1 MGPIART
8 GEWQAGPPPKGR
20 GRRALAEEPRITV
33 GDLSRLLEL
42 FRGRVYRASIEK
54 AIEEVEGWQRKLE
67 AIGGPDL
74 APIAENLGRLRAL
87 LAADRLDADA
97 VGWLLSELGE
107 QTVRVGGSSVPAAV
121 DERLQRLGGLL
132 DADGR
137 MLRMLVGQKDGPSGG
152 ERVSPDRGPQ

>member
-1 MGPIART
+1 M
-8 GEWQAGPPPKGR
+8 
-20 GRRALAEEPRITV
+20 AEEEHITV

-54 AIEEVEGWQRKLE
+54 AIEEIEGWQCKLE
-67 AIGGPDL
+67 AAGGPDL
-74 APIAENLGRLRAL
+74 ASIAENLGQLRTL
-87 LAADRLDADA
+87 LAADHLDADA

-107 QTVRVGGSSVPAAV
+107 QTVRVGGSGVPEAV

-137 MLRMLVGQKDGPSGG
+137 MLRVLVGQKDKPSGE

>member
-1 MGPIART
+1 M
-8 GEWQAGPPPKGR
+8 
-20 GRRALAEEPRITV
+20 AEEEHITA

-54 AIEEVEGWQRKLE
+54 AIEEIEGWQRKLE
-67 AIGGPDL
+67 ATGGPNL
-74 APIAENLGRLRAL
+74 ASIAENLGQLRTL
-87 LAADRLDADA
+87 LAADHLDADA

-107 QTVRVGGSSVPAAV
+107 QTVRVGGSGVPEAV

-137 MLRMLVGQKDGPSGG
+137 MLRMLVGQKGRRSGG
-152 ERVSPDRGPQ
+152 ERVSPE